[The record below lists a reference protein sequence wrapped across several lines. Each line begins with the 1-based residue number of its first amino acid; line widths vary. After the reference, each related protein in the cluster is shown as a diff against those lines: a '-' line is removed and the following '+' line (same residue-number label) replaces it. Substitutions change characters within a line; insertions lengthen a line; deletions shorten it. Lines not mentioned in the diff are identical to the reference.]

1 MPRPRTVID
10 KIWDEHVVCSDD
22 QGDLLYIDLHLLHEV
37 TSPQAF
43 DGVEHEG
50 RRVRRP
56 DLTLAVEDHNV
67 PTDSLLIRDPMG
79 SAQVERLREN
89 CAKHEIELFAHGDQR
104 QGVVHVVAP
113 ELGLVQPG
121 MSVVCGDSHTSTH
134 GALGALAFGVG
145 TSDVEHVM
153 ATQTLRLAK
162 PRTMAVEF
170 VGMLP
175 AGVSPKDLVMALIAE
190 IGANGANGHVIEYR
204 GPVLRDVSMEGRMSI
219 CNMSVEA
226 GARAGLVA
234 PDEVTE
240 EYLRGRPAAP
250 SGARW
255 DEAVAAWRELRTDEG
270 ASFDKTVRID
280 VSTLTPFATWGTNPG
295 QAVQVGDGV
304 VPDPA
309 SLADPGERAAAQR
322 ALEYMDLVP
331 GTRMRDI
338 EIDTV
343 FLGSCTNGR
352 IEDLRAAAGVLAGRR
367 LASGV
372 RMIVV
377 PGSMQVRKQAEEE
390 GLHEV
395 FTAAGAQWRLSGCSM
410 CLGMNTDRITG
421 PARVASTS
429 NRNYERRQGDQA
441 RTHLV
446 SPATAAATAVA
457 GHLAA
462 PQHLDGA
469 TP

>member
-1 MPRPRTVID
+1 MSRPRTVID

-22 QGDLLYIDLHLLHEV
+22 KGDLLYIDMHLVHEV

-43 DGVEHEG
+43 DGIEHEG

-89 CAKHEIELFAHGDQR
+89 CSRHGIEHFAHGDDR

-145 TSDVEHVM
+145 TSDVEHVL

-162 PRTMAVEF
+162 PATMAVEF
-170 VGMLP
+170 VGTLP
-175 AGVSPKDLVMALIAE
+175 AAVSPKDLVMALIAE

-204 GPVLRDVSMEGRMSI
+204 GPVLREISMEGRMSI
-219 CNMSVEA
+219 CNMAVEA

-234 PDEVTE
+234 PDEVTA

-250 SGARW
+250 KGDLW
-255 DEAVAAWRELRTDEG
+255 DQAVAAWEDLRTDEG
-270 ASFDKTVRID
+270 ATFDKTVRID
-280 VSTLTPFATWGTNPG
+280 VTTLTPFATWGTNPG
-295 QAVQVGDGV
+295 QAAQLGDGV

-309 SLADPGERAAAQR
+309 SIADPGERAAAQR
-322 ALEYMDLVP
+322 ALEYMDLAP
-331 GTRMRDI
+331 GTKLRDI
-338 EIDTV
+338 KIDTV

-352 IEDLRAAAGVLAGRR
+352 IEDLRAAAGVLDGRR

-377 PGSMQVRKQAEEE
+377 PGSMQVRKQAEQE

-410 CLGMNTDRITG
+410 CLGMNTDRLTG

-429 NRNYERRQGDQA
+429 NRNYERRQGDHA

-446 SPATAAATAVA
+446 SPSTAAATAVA

-462 PQHLDGA
+462 PHDLDGGTA
-469 TP
+469 